1 MTHVPPVSVQRTV
14 RRQLLGAGWALA
26 VATWASP
33 ALSGSFEDFF
43 AAVRRDDVSAIQRLE
58 VLGFDLNTTDPKG
71 QHALHLS
78 IRDGALRVAGY
89 LVARPLVDV
98 DRRNL
103 QDETPMMLALLKG
116 NLDLAKALQTR
127 GADVNKPGWAPLH
140 YAATHSGKQA
150 ADQVEWLLDLHAYI
164 DAESPNRTTP
174 LMMAAQ
180 YGSEDVV
187 GLLLLAGADANLR
200 NDAGLNAH
208 DFATRASRPKVAQAI
223 AAHWGRQL
231 PKGGW

>member
-1 MTHVPPVSVQRTV
+1 MTPSRPKPTHRAA
-14 RRQLLGAGWALA
+14 RRQLLDVGWALTLSL
-26 VATWASP
+26 VASP
-33 ALSGSFEDFF
+33 AVSGSFEDFF
-43 AAVRRDDVSAIQRLE
+43 AAVRRDDVSMLQRLE
-58 VLGFDLNTTDPKG
+58 ALGFDLNTTDPKG

-78 IRDGALRVAGY
+78 IRDGALRVAEH
-89 LVARPLVDV
+89 LAVRPSVNV
-98 DRRNL
+98 DRRNP
-103 QDETPMMLALLKG
+103 QDETPLMLALLKG
-116 NLDLAKALQTR
+116 HWSLAKALQAR

-140 YAATHSGKQA
+140 YAATHVGKQA

-187 GLLLLAGADANLR
+187 GLLLLAGADATLR
-200 NDAGLNAH
+200 NDVGLNAH

-231 PKGGW
+231 PKAGW

>member
-1 MTHVPPVSVQRTV
+1 MTHVRPVSVQRTV

-103 QDETPMMLALLKG
+103 QYETPMMLALLKG

-150 ADQVEWLLDLHAYI
+150 ADQVEWF
-164 DAESPNRTTP
+164 
-174 LMMAAQ
+174 
-180 YGSEDVV
+180 
-187 GLLLLAGADANLR
+187 LAGADANLR